1 MLFLLFCKPLFS
13 DSAKPSLYIPCKNLV
28 FTYSAETYFYI
39 PSKKLSLHNQQH
51 LKLLFCET
59 ILLILPK
66 PFYLFC
72 KPHFTYSA
80 IPSFLHILWKPP
92 FKLLTTDAAEIYLS
106 CKYERHSHYA
116 QYVNLRILP
125 KLSAVHHNPKLAKT
139 RRNQFQ
145 PIAGNAI

>member
-1 MLFLLFCKPLFS
+1 MLLFCK
-13 DSAKPSLYIPCKNLV
+13 
-28 FTYSAETYFYI
+28 
-39 PSKKLSLHNQQH
+39 
-51 LKLLFCET
+51 T
-59 ILLILPK
+59 ILLILK
-66 PFYLFC
+66 KKTFYLFC

-92 FKLLTTDAAEIYLS
+92 FKLLTTDATEIYLS

-145 PIAGNAI
+145 PLQVIPYRRDIEYLLTSYLRLQTYLAWWTHKSFYCFFLFIVVVLKEG